1 MVVANYASNLQLYD
15 RHHGVRFWFRFT
27 GNLVMLDIE
36 TNVKI
41 DERGFLYLEYLG
53 KRLMTFR
60 GERKLI
66 LRKLIRQIQ
75 EEVANESV
83 PSN

>member
-1 MVVANYASNLQLYD
+1 
-15 RHHGVRFWFRFT
+15 
-27 GNLVMLDIE
+27 MLDIE